1 MANNHKVMQL
11 QIILFLAMFLQPFIE
26 NVIKEFGR
34 ESIGEDVPV
43 MLSGQLQHCS
53 VSNLELA

>member
-1 MANNHKVMQL
+1 MQL
-11 QIILFLAMFLQPFIE
+11 PIILFLAMFLQPFIE
-26 NVIKEFGR
+26 NVIKEFGH

-53 VSNLELA
+53 VSDLELA

>member
-11 QIILFLAMFLQPFIE
+11 PIFLAMFLQPFIE

-43 MLSGQLQHCS
+43 MLSGQLQHYS
-53 VSNLELA
+53 VSDLELA